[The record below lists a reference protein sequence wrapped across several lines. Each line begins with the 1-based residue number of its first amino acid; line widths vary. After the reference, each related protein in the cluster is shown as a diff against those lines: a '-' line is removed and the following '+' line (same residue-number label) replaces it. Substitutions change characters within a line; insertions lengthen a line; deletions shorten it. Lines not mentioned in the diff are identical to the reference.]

1 MTTEEKENQAL
12 LNTQDDYL
20 EDDFNV
26 YYRKNIKKDPGSLRL
41 KIIPDWKIN
50 LETPVPDE
58 PQEKHDIPNDNHYKK
73 EIEKID
79 NKIKEHNTNR
89 EALRKQKQSEISGE
103 KPENKSI
110 FDEINE
116 LKGKIESLDKQI
128 TEKREKNKELLEKE
142 TKLKTIK
149 LKYEKEVEIKNVE
162 KLQQT
167 IRYYQ
172 EQLGFATLSAQDEKK
187 IMQHKSKLE
196 GQLEGTKKYCKARD
210 DLKALRDGNKSSFEE
225 VKVLIEEKK
234 KLNDKRKALY
244 EKVDE
249 IKKSRKDNNEVINQI
264 KAQIVSISTAI
275 KELYDEKN
283 KLQYEWDEKWYKYEE
298 YKKVIDYINN
308 IKKIQNDI
316 RKREEKQKK
325 KEEKELKKNI
335 KVENI
340 EINIQKSTETIESAS
355 TKNLIDFFKGLLPK
369 QQQSSTV
376 VDDKSKN
383 VLSDKISQD
392 LKKGVL
398 VQLDRE
404 TLNSKDVISIATNK
418 KKKEPKIKNKEEK
431 ESPYLLLDV
440 VILSQIRELKLTPPN
455 KKTEIEAFVK
465 ILEGKLIE
473 LKAAEL
479 QAKDQSKV
487 EN

>member
-1 MTTEEKENQAL
+1 MTTEENQIL
-12 LNTQDDYL
+12 TNNNQEDYI

-58 PQEKHDIPNDNHYKK
+58 PQEKHEQPNDNHYKK
-73 EIEKID
+73 EIEKIE
-79 NKIKEHNTNR
+79 NKIKEHTANR
-89 EALRKQKQSEISGE
+89 EALNKQKESEISGE
-103 KPENKSI
+103 KPENKSV
-110 FDEINE
+110 FDEIKD
-116 LKGKIESLDKQI
+116 LKGKIEDLDKKI
-128 TEKREKNKELLEKE
+128 KEKIEKNKDLIEKE
-142 TKLKTIK
+142 KKLKSIK
-149 LKYEKEVEIKNVE
+149 AKYEKEVEIKNVE

-187 IMQHKSKLE
+187 IMQHKTKLE

-210 DLKALRDGNKSSFEE
+210 DLKALRDGNKSSFDE
-225 VKVLIEEKK
+225 VNGLIEEKK
-234 KLNDKRKALY
+234 KLNDKRKGLY
-244 EKVDE
+244 EKIDE

-264 KAQIVSISTAI
+264 KAQIKSISVAI
-275 KELYDEKN
+275 RELYDEKN

-298 YKKVIDYINN
+298 YKKVIDYINH

-316 RKREEKQKK
+316 KKREEKQKK
-325 KEEKELKKNI
+325 KEEKDLKKNA

-340 EINIQKSTETIESAS
+340 EINIQKSSETVETAMTKSLIE
-355 TKNLIDFFKGLLPK
+355 FFKGLLPK

-404 TLNSKDVISIATNK
+404 SLNSKDVISIATNK

-455 KKTEIEAFVK
+455 KKTETEAFIK

-479 QAKDQSKV
+479 QAKDQPKV